1 MTQRIASR
9 ICLLLGLGI
18 LGGAGAGLAAP
29 PALDLGALAGRS
41 AVAAFLRVHAGE
53 AYEEATLGDF
63 RILDLDNDGRADL
76 IATVDYSGRR
86 FFNNL
91 LILHDDD
98 GRLTVQKIRV
108 WNMESLDGAVQDL
121 DGDGRIEILL
131 RRNLTPYLGA
141 RPTAAWTAVFSF
153 DGSSW
158 VDQSAVFPQLYDSQ
172 VLPGIERELAAPA
185 TNDSG
190 IAVGDYRKD
199 LLTIERD
206 KVLRVLGRSPAAGL
220 DWALSLAGSE
230 NPVRRIFALS
240 ILTEMGGP
248 AAASALKVLGE
259 DRDPEVAS
267 HALAAVAESSGPV
280 AIPVPRK

>member
-18 LGGAGAGLAAP
+18 LGRAGAGLAAP
-29 PALDLGALAGRS
+29 PVLDLGALAGRS
-41 AVAAFLRVHAGE
+41 SAVDAFLHAHAGE

-63 RILDLDNDGRADL
+63 RVLDLDDDGRADL

-91 LILHDDD
+91 LILHDDG
-98 GRLTVQKIRV
+98 GRLTMQKIRV
-108 WNMESLDGAVQDL
+108 WNMESLDGAIQDL
-121 DGDGRIEILL
+121 DGDGRVEILL
-131 RRNLTPYLGA
+131 RQNLTPYLGA

-158 VDQSAVFPQLYDSQ
+158 VDQSAAFPQLYDAQ
-172 VLPGIERELAAPA
+172 ILPGIERELAASA
-185 TNDSG
+185 ANDSG
-190 IAVGDYRKD
+190 IARGDSQKD

-220 DWALSLAGSE
+220 DWALNLSGSE
-230 NPVRRIFALS
+230 DPVRRIFALS
-240 ILTEMGGP
+240 VLADMGGP
-248 AAASALKVLGE
+248 TAASALKALGK
-259 DRDPEVAS
+259 DRDPEVTS
-267 HALAAVAESSGPV
+267 YALAAVARSARGV
-280 AIPVPRK
+280 VP